1 MVSKQNKIFLR
12 ISNFFK
18 KNLLADLFYAR
29 FTVSMALTKY
39 PLLTAIIF
47 TLLPI
52 FFYYYV
58 LHSTKFIYN
67 FAS

>member
-39 PLLTAIIF
+39 PFIDGYYFYITTDIFLLLCIA
-47 TLLPI
+47 
-52 FFYYYV
+52 
-58 LHSTKFIYN
+58 
-67 FAS
+67 

>member
-1 MVSKQNKIFLR
+1 MVSKQIFFEKIRNPQKYF
-12 ISNFFK
+12 I
-18 KNLLADLFYAR
+18 LLADLFYAR

-47 TLLPI
+47 TLLPT

>member
-39 PLLTAIIF
+39 P
-47 TLLPI
+47 
-52 FFYYYV
+52 Y
-58 LHSTKFIYN
+58 
-67 FAS
+67 

>member
-47 TLLPI
+47 TLLPT
-52 FFYYYV
+52 FF
-58 LHSTKFIYN
+58 LLLCI
-67 FAS
+67 A